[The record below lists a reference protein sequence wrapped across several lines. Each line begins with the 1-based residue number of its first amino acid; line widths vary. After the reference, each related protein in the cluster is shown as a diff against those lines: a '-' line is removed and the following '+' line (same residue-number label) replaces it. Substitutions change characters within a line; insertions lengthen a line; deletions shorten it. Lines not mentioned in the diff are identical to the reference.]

1 MWRSSGH
8 EDGTGDDRYLRTAA
22 AAGLAAL
29 LQTHV
34 VQRGSGPALDVTD
47 RTVRRD
53 IDRLRELG
61 YGVESVPGPGGGYR
75 FGAGNRMPPLSLD
88 DDEVF
93 AVAMALREAAQGA
106 ALGADPAALSAL
118 LKLRQI
124 LPVRMARRLESL
136 DATVE
141 HTPRCE
147 SPRASADV
155 LLLLASV
162 CRASERATLTYRD
175 THGIT
180 TVRCVDPHRLVHTGV
195 HWYFVARDVE
205 RSAWRTFRADRVVDV
220 ESTGEVVDLSDAPD
234 AAQLVSDTI
243 TRTGHPF
250 FARVRLPC
258 PSTTP
263 AGWWHPSSPP
273 TSPKDRTGRSSPS
286 GDPTPTSSPAT
297 CSACARPW
305 RSCPPT
311 ASAKHCSPASTPCTA
326 RMTRL
331 RRKPSGRHDVR
342 RVSVTGSDRA
352 ARLLSC
358 AHATQ
363 GPLQTG
369 VDALHGG
376 RVGLRH
382 VDVEAVG
389 EDEDPPQAFG
399 QLVPQ
404 LGVHITVDAPG
415 AFGGQTRRPT

>member
-1 MWRSSGH
+1 MIATSARLLRLVSLLSSRPTWSNA
-8 EDGTGDDRYLRTAA
+8 D
-22 AAGLAAL
+22 LAR
-29 LQTHV
+29 H
-34 VQRGSGPALDVTD
+34 LDVTD

-175 THGIT
+175 THGIP

-250 FARVRLPC
+250 FARVRLPLSFDDARRLVA
-258 PSTTP
+258 PIVATHESEGP
-263 AGWWHPSSPP
+263 
-273 TSPKDRTGRSSPS
+273 DRTIITVG
-286 GDPTPTSSPAT
+286 
-297 CSACARPW
+297 
-305 RSCPPT
+305 
-311 ASAKHCSPASTPCTA
+311 
-326 RMTRL
+326 
-331 RRKPSGRHDVR
+331 
-342 RVSVTGSDRA
+342 GSDPDQLA
-352 ARLLSC
+352 GYLLSLR
-358 AHATQ
+358 T
-363 GPLQTG
+363 PLE
-369 VDALHGG
+369 VLSPDSVREALLARIDTLH
-376 RVGLRH
+376 R
-382 VDVEAVG
+382 AN
-389 EDEDPPQAFG
+389 
-399 QLVPQ
+399 
-404 LGVHITVDAPG
+404 DAPPPETER
-415 AFGGQTRRPT
+415 QT

>member
-1 MWRSSGH
+1 MIATSARLLRLVSLLSSRPTWSNV
-8 EDGTGDDRYLRTAA
+8 D
-22 AAGLAAL
+22 LAR
-29 LQTHV
+29 H
-34 VQRGSGPALDVTD
+34 LDVTD

-243 TRTGHPF
+243 TRTGYPF
-250 FARVRLPC
+250 FARVRLPLSFDDARRLVA
-258 PSTTP
+258 PIVATHESEGP
-263 AGWWHPSSPP
+263 
-273 TSPKDRTGRSSPS
+273 DRTIITVG
-286 GDPTPTSSPAT
+286 
-297 CSACARPW
+297 
-305 RSCPPT
+305 
-311 ASAKHCSPASTPCTA
+311 
-326 RMTRL
+326 
-331 RRKPSGRHDVR
+331 
-342 RVSVTGSDRA
+342 GSDPDQLA
-352 ARLLSC
+352 GYLLSLR
-358 AHATQ
+358 T
-363 GPLQTG
+363 PLE
-369 VDALHGG
+369 VLSPDSVREALLARIDTLH
-376 RVGLRH
+376 R
-382 VDVEAVG
+382 AN
-389 EDEDPPQAFG
+389 
-399 QLVPQ
+399 
-404 LGVHITVDAPG
+404 DAPPPETER
-415 AFGGQTRRPT
+415 QT